1 MGLTTWR
8 QLESQFVPGEE
19 GMLYSPGSYD
29 SNKLVGNQADSFSLT
44 PSSESGLSTVVE
56 LKR

>member
-1 MGLTTWR
+1 M
-8 QLESQFVPGEE
+8 PGEE
-19 GMLYSPGSYD
+19 GMLYSSGSYD